1 MLFMTQQVVGYTSVC
16 MNLKPEKVVT
26 TFTKTKKQ
34 QFYLTCRRI
43 MAKLATNAFVFKFR
57 ELVVNFVSVELEL

>member
-1 MLFMTQQVVGYTSVC
+1 MTQQVVYLCLYKSEA
-16 MNLKPEKVVT
+16 EKVVT

-34 QFYLTCRRI
+34 QFYHTCRRI